1 MYPLPRHTGL
11 SGAQERP
18 LSNETNMSRKPTPV
32 AETKPSPPSDY
43 EDGALYV
50 LETLRQEVMK
60 MNDASREALRLL
72 WSASPE
78 VQSLLNF
85 ANPATNIV
93 GDVENRVV
101 KQVLHHLNE
110 RRQKS

>member
-1 MYPLPRHTGL
+1 
-11 SGAQERP
+11 
-18 LSNETNMSRKPTPV
+18 MSRKPQPV
-32 AETKPSPPSDY
+32 AETTPSPPSDY

-60 MNDASREALRLL
+60 MNDANREALRLL

-78 VQSLLNF
+78 AQSLLSF

-101 KQVLHHLNE
+101 KQVLHHLNK
-110 RRQKS
+110 RRLKS